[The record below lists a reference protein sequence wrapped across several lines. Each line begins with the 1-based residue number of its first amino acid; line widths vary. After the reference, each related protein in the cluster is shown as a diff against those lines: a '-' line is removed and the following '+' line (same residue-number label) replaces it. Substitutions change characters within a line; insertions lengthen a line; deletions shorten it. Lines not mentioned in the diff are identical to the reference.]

1 MEITTYLLIATGA
14 FYFISVLYLFAG
26 LFRLNHKKND
36 KIHFCSVIVAVHN
49 EESNL
54 EKCLNSLV
62 NQNYPADSFEV
73 IIADDRSVDST
84 PQIINRYCQK
94 YPTSNLY
101 L

>member
-49 EESNL
+49 EE
-54 EKCLNSLV
+54 
-62 NQNYPADSFEV
+62 
-73 IIADDRSVDST
+73 
-84 PQIINRYCQK
+84 
-94 YPTSNLY
+94 
-101 L
+101 